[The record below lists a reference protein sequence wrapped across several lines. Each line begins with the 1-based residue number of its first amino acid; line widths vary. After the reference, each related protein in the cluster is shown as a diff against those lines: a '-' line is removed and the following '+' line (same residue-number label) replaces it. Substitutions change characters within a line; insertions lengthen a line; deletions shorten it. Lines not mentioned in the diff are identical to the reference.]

1 MDLDLKGRSVV
12 VMGGS
17 KGIGLACAQQFQQ
30 EGASVTICARSQ
42 ASVDQGLSHLHNA
55 VGVVADVTDAQDLAR
70 VFERAEA
77 AFGKVDVLVVNAG
90 GPPAGPLDSLDDE
103 QWRSAVDL
111 TLMSAV
117 RAARLAL
124 PGMRE
129 RRWGRIV
136 VVSSFGVKQPVPN
149 LSLSNSIRM
158 AVLGWAKTLATQVAA
173 DNVTVNT
180 VCPGWT
186 RTDRVTSLL
195 AGAANAA
202 DMEASILS
210 AIPLGRIGGAD
221 EIARL
226 VVFLGSEA
234 ASYMT
239 GTAIQVDGGIVQGYA

>member
-42 ASVDQGLSHLHNA
+42 ASVDQGLAHLHNA
-55 VGVVADVTDAQDLAR
+55 VGVVADVTDAQDLSR
-70 VFERAEA
+70 VFDCAEA

-90 GPPAGPLDSLDDE
+90 GPPAGPLDSLSDD
-103 QWRSAVDL
+103 QWRAAVDL

-136 VVSSFGVKQPVPN
+136 VISSFGVKQPAPN
-149 LSLSNSIRM
+149 LSLSNSVRM
-158 AVLGWAKTLATQVAA
+158 AVLGWAKTLATQVAV

-195 AGAANAA
+195 ADAA
-202 DMEASILS
+202 DAAAMEASIVS
-210 AIPLGRIGGAD
+210 AIPLGRIGDAD